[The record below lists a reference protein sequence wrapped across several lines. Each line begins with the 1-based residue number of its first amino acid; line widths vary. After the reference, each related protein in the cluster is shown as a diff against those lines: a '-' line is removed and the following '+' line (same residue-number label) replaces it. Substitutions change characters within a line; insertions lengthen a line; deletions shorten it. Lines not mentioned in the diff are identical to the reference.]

1 MQVVC
6 KYFGATDGYTE
17 QNQNGDR
24 NRSDMWQHGTND
36 RSTLTQTGDRNT
48 NTSNQD
54 DGDNNLSTALTRV
67 MIILHGLSNSVTI
80 MSQMSIKEEIL
91 IMLL

>member
-1 MQVVC
+1 V
-6 KYFGATDGYTE
+6 ATW
-17 QNQNGDR
+17 NH
-24 NRSDMWQHGTND
+24 S
-36 RSTLTQTGDRNT
+36 STLTQTGDRN

-54 DGDNNLSTALTRV
+54 YGDNNLSTALTRGND
-67 MIILHGLSNSVTI
+67 ILHGLSNSVTI